1 MIMFTM
7 PTMSL
12 RVTPAVAGMLS
23 GHLLATVIVAAGV
36 GGLVARNPMILTGLT
51 VAGAVYLLWLG
62 VCMLR
67 DPATPQSGQG
77 QVSDSWSRWAWKG
90 LCVSGLN
97 PKVLLLFLALLP
109 QFTDPLSTW
118 PIPTQIIA
126 LGALHAVSCAVVYLM
141 VGFSAR
147 AVLQTRPAAAKNVSR
162 VSGAVMVLIA
172 VVLLAEQTYS

>member
-1 MIMFTM
+1 
-7 PTMSL
+7 
-12 RVTPAVAGMLS
+12 
-23 GHLLATVIVAAGV
+23 
-36 GGLVARNPMILTGLT
+36 
-51 VAGAVYLLWLG
+51 
-62 VCMLR
+62 
-67 DPATPQSGQG
+67 
-77 QVSDSWSRWAWKG
+77 
-90 LCVSGLN
+90 VSGLN